1 MTQFQTSKLERL
13 TIVGH
18 ALIICKSCMSVI
30 SAALHPQDVMLPRVH
45 PGKVVAL
52 AFSSA
57 EGQGSVQL
65 RSLAHAQ
72 HRLMQFFRVTVA
84 KKSGASSDV
93 VSAWAEK
100 LRVRRAELQ
109 PPCLVFLR
117 GPGAPP
123 VVSGCTLY
131 FSFFTLA
138 MTAGAI

>member
-1 MTQFQTSKLERL
+1 MHDLQMIKACPTMVRRSSLDVWNCVTCTASHGVLRVDC
-13 TIVGH
+13 I
-18 ALIICKSCMSVI
+18 
-30 SAALHPQDVMLPRVH
+30 AAA
-45 PGKVVAL
+45 GC
-52 AFSSA
+52 
-57 EGQGSVQL
+57 QGSVQL